1 MLGPGPKSLLIPAE
15 ELLKNV
21 PALDLA
27 VAVESYCYLTT
38 TGRVSGQPREIEIW
52 FGLDGATV
60 YLLSGGGD
68 RSNWVRNLQRDPAV
82 TVRIAGTTWPGRAR
96 IVEDADED
104 ERARTLLVDKYTRRY
119 SGNLDGWRRRSL
131 PVAIDLEASDD

>member
-1 MLGPGPKSLLIPAE
+1 MLGHAPKNSLIRAE

-21 PALDLA
+21 PPLDPA
-27 VAVESYCYLTT
+27 VAEEPYCYLTT
-38 TGRVSGQPREIEIW
+38 TGRVSGEPREIEIW
-52 FGLDGATV
+52 FGLVDATV

-96 IVEDADED
+96 IVQDADED
-104 ERARTLLVDKYTRRY
+104 ERARELLVDKYAPGY
-119 SGNLDGWRRRSL
+119 SGDLDGWRRRSL

>member
-1 MLGPGPKSLLIPAE
+1 MTSSLVRDERGERVSSLMGGLCSATPLRTRLSAPKNCERNVPPIDPAVAE
-15 ELLKNV
+15 E
-21 PALDLA
+21 A
-27 VAVESYCYLTT
+27 YCYLTT
-38 TGRVSGQPREIEIW
+38 TGRVSGEPREIEIW

-96 IVEDADED
+96 I
-104 ERARTLLVDKYTRRY
+104 
-119 SGNLDGWRRRSL
+119 
-131 PVAIDLEASDD
+131 LEEVNAGESN